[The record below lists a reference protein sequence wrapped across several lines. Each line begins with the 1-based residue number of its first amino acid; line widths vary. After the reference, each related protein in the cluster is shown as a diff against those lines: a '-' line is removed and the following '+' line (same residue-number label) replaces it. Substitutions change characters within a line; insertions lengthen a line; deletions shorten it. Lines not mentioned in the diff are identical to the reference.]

1 MSAHEASTVIMG
13 VLVFLAVFGVCGVAA
28 WVIMW
33 VHDESKKPAQVAD
46 KPKQPEAPQSRGWS
60 MHDRQGLQAFLGSPS
75 GKRFLERLRATEYA
89 LAVAGAKDV
98 MHTAHSAGVTVG
110 YGDCIKH
117 IESLSY
123 TSDAQE
129 EKTNDSGGQG
139 EARPIEREAAEWAAR
154 MSP

>member
-1 MSAHEASTVIMG
+1 MNFGGFLVLAGGLLVLCALLARFSFATWRVTEIEKTTSNATDSKTSNIVEA
-13 VLVFLAVFGVCGVAA
+13 
-28 WVIMW
+28 
-33 VHDESKKPAQVAD
+33 P
-46 KPKQPEAPQSRGWS
+46 PQSRGWS